1 MRRPIDQRSLSLLMK
16 RPSAMSRFLA
26 TGALPSVAKPSS
38 PLITLLESL
47 SPRER
52 SRIVGLKVGP
62 ALGYNG
68 SRQFHTAHQALSWLI
83 PANLSTMPASQSW
96 QDRRFTRRLT
106 IGDLQACANVPAD
119 IVRTWWQRHPGL
131 QQDEHTHQSQDNSPP
146 PLAPEPS

>member
-26 TGALPSVAKPSS
+26 TGTLPSVAKPSS

-52 SRIVGLKVGP
+52 SRIVGLKVGS

-68 SRQFHTAHQALSWLI
+68 SRQFHTAHQALSWLT

-119 IVRTWWQRHPGL
+119 IVRTWWQRHPDL
-131 QQDEHTHQSQDNSPP
+131 RQDDHAQDTPP
-146 PLAPEPS
+146 PPQAPEPS

>member
-16 RPSAMSRFLA
+16 RPGAMSRFLT

-47 SPRER
+47 SPRDR

-83 PANLSTMPASQSW
+83 PANLSTMPASPILAGSTFH
-96 QDRRFTRRLT
+96 DEADHRRS
-106 IGDLQACANVPAD
+106 
-119 IVRTWWQRHPGL
+119 PGL
-131 QQDEHTHQSQDNSPP
+131 RKCACRHRSHLVAETPWPAVRRTHPSIPGQLSPTTGT
-146 PLAPEPS
+146 